1 MPAAPCTYQL
11 YFTLDAPVSVTVGKL
26 GTFAFPAGRYV
37 YTGSAKRNLEARLR
51 RHQAK
56 EKKLKWHIDYLLT
69 APGVHMREI
78 KRSEEGECSLNQAT
92 GGTIP
97 VPGFGASDCR
107 NGCGSHLKYLGR
119 L

>member
-1 MPAAPCTYQL
+1 MPPCTYQL
-11 YFTLDAPVSVTVGKL
+11 YFTLDAPVSVTVGKF
-26 GTFAFPAGRYV
+26 GTFDFPAGRYV

-69 APGVHMREI
+69 SPGVHMSEI
-78 KRSEEGECSLNQAT
+78 KRSEEGECALNQAT

-107 NGCGSHLKYLGR
+107 SGCGSHLKYLGR
-119 L
+119 

>member
-11 YFTLDAPVSVTVGKL
+11 HFTLDAPVSVTVGRL
-26 GTFAFPAGRYV
+26 GTFTFPAGGYI

-69 APGVHMREI
+69 APGVHMSEI
-78 KRSEEGECSLNQAT
+78 KKSADGECALNQAT
-92 GGTIP
+92 AGTIP

-107 NGCGSHLKYLGR
+107 SGCGSHLKYRGR